1 MKKAGYLLFIAITML
16 IVPVKAQNVAVKTNI
31 LYDALLNVNAGVEVG
46 LAPRWTAEISA
57 DYNSWTLSHDRKWK
71 HWFLQPEVR
80 YWFCERFSGHFVG
93 AHLIGGQ
100 YNVGG
105 LKNGINFLGT
115 DFSKLSDRRY
125 QGWFAGAGIAYGY
138 SWILDQ
144 HWNVEAE
151 IGIGWTYSR
160 SDVYPCATCGT
171 KLAEGKPHNYVGPT
185 KAAINLIYTF

>member
-46 LAPRWTAEISA
+46 LAPRWTADISA

-138 SWILDQ
+138 SWILDL

-151 IGIGWTYSR
+151 IGLGWTYSR

>member
-100 YNVGG
+100 YNVG
-105 LKNGINFLGT
+105 
-115 DFSKLSDRRY
+115 
-125 QGWFAGAGIAYGY
+125 
-138 SWILDQ
+138 
-144 HWNVEAE
+144 
-151 IGIGWTYSR
+151 
-160 SDVYPCATCGT
+160 
-171 KLAEGKPHNYVGPT
+171 
-185 KAAINLIYTF
+185 